1 MAAGKQIGEFTLTE
15 TSRTTAPSS
24 GGALT
29 LQINVTGQISGAAG
43 EGLGSGTMTVEYEP
57 NMKSGTWSYCGMTAF
72 TSGGGNTVTSLGTW
86 EETGRLKFHHRG
98 AAKFSDGQ
106 TCGVEFDN
114 DATSG
119 ALTLSGTL
127 ND

>member
-15 TSRTTAPSS
+15 TSRTTAPGS

-72 TSGGGNTVTSLGTW
+72 NSGGGQYGEQSGDV
-86 EETGRLKFHHRG
+86 GRGRPSQVSPPRG
-98 AAKFSDGQ
+98 G
-106 TCGVEFDN
+106 
-114 DATSG
+114 
-119 ALTLSGTL
+119 
-127 ND
+127 